1 MKNLTILIAML
12 MATSAWGVSE
22 DLTALECI
30 EIENWKQTERYQK
43 GTETYYGFFED
54 EYEH

>member
-1 MKNLTILIAML
+1 MKNLTILIAIL

-43 GTETYYGFFED
+43 GTEPYYGFFED